1 MKPLSIPSHRCSGN
15 AIAKSVRFDCLVM
28 FSECIECRGTKG
40 MCGIDPCPLLA
51 EVRSRLPDAQASRV
65 VEMVGPSPP
74 SLFVG
79 RYGYPDVRA
88 GLTAS
93 IAPDDGDST
102 GSTGDPAE
110 LFGRPLEE
118 VAARH
123 ANLVTG
129 GRRMR
134 VSSAVSPDLV
144 LEATQ
149 LIAKSSCSVDV
160 ELDFAR
166 PVAIGGSPTFDSMST
181 PLGPSGEVLRAEV
194 VGHANI
200 SRKIDSIAGEV
211 DVLASDAMGELV
223 ESGTGEA
230 QISRMLSSGLL
241 GRAEGRK
248 LVPTRWSITATDDTL
263 GKRIWERV
271 RDLPSLDKVLVFE
284 ASYLDNHFHIV
295 ITPGAWAFHMMEAW
309 TGGSLWS
316 DGGSVLGDWEEGRPR
331 TKYASRVTGAYY
343 SARLGVL
350 EYLESV
356 GRSGSCLVWRDIGP
370 GYWAPVGVWLIRETV
385 RDALKGEGR
394 KFDTLGEAVRFIS
407 SKVSSPEE
415 LSKSWFVNRGVQTR
429 LDSF

>member
-1 MKPLSIPSHRCSGN
+1 
-15 AIAKSVRFDCLVM
+15 
-28 FSECIECRGTKG
+28 
-40 MCGIDPCPLLA
+40 MCGIAPCPLLA
-51 EVRSRLPDAQASRV
+51 EVRSMLPAAQASSV

-79 RYGYPDVRA
+79 RHGYPDVRA

-93 IAPDDGDST
+93 LTPDDSADSF
-102 GSTGDPAE
+102 GDPAE

-129 GRRMR
+129 GRKMR
-134 VSSAVSPDLV
+134 VSSAVCPDLV

-149 LIAKSSCSVDV
+149 LVAKASSSVDV

-166 PVAIGGSPTFDSMST
+166 PVAIGGNPTFDSMST

-194 VGHANI
+194 VGHANV
-200 SRKIDSIAGEV
+200 SRKIDSITGET

-241 GRAEGRK
+241 GRAKSRK
-248 LVPTRWSITATDDTL
+248 LVPTRWGITATDDTL
-263 GKRIWERV
+263 GKRLWESV

-284 ASYLDNHFHIV
+284 ASYLDNRFHV
-295 ITPGAWAFHMMEAW
+295 VLTPGTWAFHMMEAW

-316 DGGSVLGDWEEGRPR
+316 DGGSVLGDWEEGCPR
-331 TKYASRVTGAYY
+331 TNYASRVTGAYY

-350 EYLESV
+350 EYLESI
-356 GRSGSCLVWRDIGP
+356 GRSGACLVWRDIGP

-385 RDALKGEGR
+385 RDALKGKGR
-394 KFDTLGEAVRFIS
+394 KFDSVDEAVRFIS
-407 SKVSSPEE
+407 NRVSSPEE
-415 LSKSWFVNRGVQTR
+415 LGKSWFVNRGIQTR
-429 LDSF
+429 IDSF

>member
-1 MKPLSIPSHRCSGN
+1 
-15 AIAKSVRFDCLVM
+15 M
-28 FSECIECRGTKG
+28 FPECIECRGTKG
-40 MCGIDPCPLLA
+40 MCGIAPCPLLA
-51 EVRSRLPDAQASRV
+51 EVRSMLPAAQASSV

-79 RYGYPDVRA
+79 RHGYPDVRA

-93 IAPDDGDST
+93 LTPDDSADSF
-102 GSTGDPAE
+102 GDPAE

-129 GRRMR
+129 GRKMR
-134 VSSAVSPDLV
+134 VSSAVCPDLV

-149 LIAKSSCSVDV
+149 LIAKASSSVDV

-166 PVAIGGSPTFDSMST
+166 PVAIGGNPTFDSMST

-194 VGHANI
+194 VGHANV
-200 SRKIDSIAGEV
+200 SRKIDSITGET

-241 GRAEGRK
+241 GRAKSRK
-248 LVPTRWSITATDDTL
+248 LVPTRWGITATDDTL
-263 GKRIWERV
+263 GKRLWEGV

-284 ASYLDNHFHIV
+284 ASYLDNRFHV
-295 ITPGAWAFHMMEAW
+295 VLTPGTWAFHMMEAW

-316 DGGSVLGDWEEGRPR
+316 DGGSVLGDWEEGCPR
-331 TKYASRVTGAYY
+331 TNYASRVTGAYY

-350 EYLESV
+350 EYLESI
-356 GRSGSCLVWRDIGP
+356 GRSGACLVWRDIGP

-385 RDALKGEGR
+385 RDALKGKGR
-394 KFDTLGEAVRFIS
+394 KFDSVDEAVRFIS
-407 SKVSSPEE
+407 NRVSSPEE
-415 LSKSWFVNRGVQTR
+415 LGKSWFVNRGIQTR
-429 LDSF
+429 IDSF

>member
-1 MKPLSIPSHRCSGN
+1 
-15 AIAKSVRFDCLVM
+15 
-28 FSECIECRGTKG
+28 
-40 MCGIDPCPLLA
+40 MCGIAPCPLLA
-51 EVRSRLPDAQASRV
+51 EVRSMLPAAQASSV

-79 RYGYPDVRA
+79 RHGYPDVRA

-93 IAPDDGDST
+93 LTPDDSADSF
-102 GSTGDPAE
+102 GDPAE

-129 GRRMR
+129 GRKMR
-134 VSSAVSPDLV
+134 VSSAVCPDLV

-149 LIAKSSCSVDV
+149 LIAKASSSVDV

-166 PVAIGGSPTFDSMST
+166 PVAIGGNPTFDSMST

-194 VGHANI
+194 VGHASV
-200 SRKIDSIAGEV
+200 SRKIDSITGET
-211 DVLASDAMGELV
+211 DVLASDAMGELA

-241 GRAEGRK
+241 GRAESRK
-248 LVPTRWSITATDDTL
+248 LVPTRWGITATDDTL
-263 GKRIWERV
+263 GKRLWESV

-284 ASYLDNHFHIV
+284 ASYLDNHFHII
-295 ITPGAWAFHMMEAW
+295 ITPGTWAFHMMEAW

-331 TKYASRVTGAYY
+331 TNYASRVTGAYY

-350 EYLESV
+350 EYLESI
-356 GRSGSCLVWRDIGP
+356 GRSGACLVWRDIGP

-385 RDALKGEGR
+385 RDALKGKGR
-394 KFDTLGEAVRFIS
+394 KFDSVDEAVRFIS
-407 SKVSSPEE
+407 SRVSSPEE
-415 LSKSWFVNRGVQTR
+415 LGKSWFVNRGIQTR
-429 LDSF
+429 IDSF

>member
-1 MKPLSIPSHRCSGN
+1 
-15 AIAKSVRFDCLVM
+15 
-28 FSECIECRGTKG
+28 
-40 MCGIDPCPLLA
+40 MCGIAPCPLLA
-51 EVRSRLPDAQASRV
+51 EVRSMLPAAQASSV

-79 RYGYPDVRA
+79 RHGYPDVRA

-93 IAPDDGDST
+93 LTPDDSADSF
-102 GSTGDPAE
+102 GDPAE

-129 GRRMR
+129 GRKMR
-134 VSSAVSPDLV
+134 VSSAVCPDLV

-149 LIAKSSCSVDV
+149 LIAKASSSVDV

-166 PVAIGGSPTFDSMST
+166 PVAIGGNPTFDSMST

-194 VGHANI
+194 VGHANV
-200 SRKIDSIAGEV
+200 SRKIDSITGEA

-241 GRAEGRK
+241 GRAKSRR
-248 LVPTRWSITATDDTL
+248 LVPTRWGITATDDTL
-263 GKRIWERV
+263 GKRLWESV

-284 ASYLDNHFHIV
+284 AIYLDNRFHV
-295 ITPGAWAFHMMEAW
+295 VLTPGTWAFHMMEAW

-316 DGGSVLGDWEEGRPR
+316 DGGSVLGDWEEGCPR
-331 TKYASRVTGAYY
+331 TNYASRVTGAYY

-350 EYLESV
+350 EYLESI
-356 GRSGSCLVWRDIGP
+356 GRSGACLVWRDIGP

-385 RDALKGEGR
+385 RDALKGKGR
-394 KFDTLGEAVRFIS
+394 KFDSVDEAVRFIS
-407 SKVSSPEE
+407 NRVSSPEE
-415 LSKSWFVNRGVQTR
+415 LGKSWFVNRGIQTR
-429 LDSF
+429 IDSF

>member
-1 MKPLSIPSHRCSGN
+1 
-15 AIAKSVRFDCLVM
+15 
-28 FSECIECRGTKG
+28 
-40 MCGIDPCPLLA
+40 MCGIAPCPLLA
-51 EVRSRLPDAQASRV
+51 EVRSMLPAAQASSV

-79 RYGYPDVRA
+79 RHGYPDVRA

-93 IAPDDGDST
+93 LTPDDSADSF
-102 GSTGDPAE
+102 GDPAE

-129 GRRMR
+129 GRKMR
-134 VSSAVSPDLV
+134 VSSAVCPDLV

-149 LIAKSSCSVDV
+149 LIAKASSSVDV

-166 PVAIGGSPTFDSMST
+166 PVAIGGNPTFDSMST

-194 VGHANI
+194 VGHANV
-200 SRKIDSIAGEV
+200 SRKIDSITGET

-241 GRAEGRK
+241 GRAKSRR
-248 LVPTRWSITATDDTL
+248 LVPTRWGITATDDTL
-263 GKRIWERV
+263 GKRLWEGV

-284 ASYLDNHFHIV
+284 ASYLDNRFHV
-295 ITPGAWAFHMMEAW
+295 VLTPGTWAFHMMEAW

-316 DGGSVLGDWEEGRPR
+316 DGGSVLGDWEEGCPR
-331 TKYASRVTGAYY
+331 TNYASRVTGAYY

-350 EYLESV
+350 EYLESI
-356 GRSGSCLVWRDIGP
+356 GRSGACLVWRDIGP

-385 RDALKGEGR
+385 RDALKGKGR
-394 KFDTLGEAVRFIS
+394 KFDSVDEAVRFIS
-407 SKVSSPEE
+407 NRVSSPEE
-415 LSKSWFVNRGVQTR
+415 LGKSWFVNRGIQTR
-429 LDSF
+429 IDSF

>member
-1 MKPLSIPSHRCSGN
+1 
-15 AIAKSVRFDCLVM
+15 
-28 FSECIECRGTKG
+28 
-40 MCGIDPCPLLA
+40 MCGIAPCPLLA
-51 EVRSRLPDAQASRV
+51 EVRSMLPAAQASSV

-79 RYGYPDVRA
+79 RHGYPDVRA

-93 IAPDDGDST
+93 LTPDDPADSF
-102 GSTGDPAE
+102 GDPAE

-129 GRRMR
+129 GRKMR
-134 VSSAVSPDLV
+134 VSSAVCPDLV

-149 LIAKSSCSVDV
+149 LIAKASSSVDV

-166 PVAIGGSPTFDSMST
+166 PVAIGGNPTFDSMST

-194 VGHANI
+194 VGHANV
-200 SRKIDSIAGEV
+200 SRKIDSITGET

-241 GRAEGRK
+241 GRAKSRK
-248 LVPTRWSITATDDTL
+248 LVPTRWGITATDDTL
-263 GKRIWERV
+263 GKRLWESV

-284 ASYLDNHFHIV
+284 AIYLDNRFHV
-295 ITPGAWAFHMMEAW
+295 VLTPGTWAFHMMEAW

-316 DGGSVLGDWEEGRPR
+316 DGGSVLGDWEEGCPR
-331 TKYASRVTGAYY
+331 TNYASRVTGAYY

-350 EYLESV
+350 EYLESI
-356 GRSGSCLVWRDIGP
+356 GRSGACLVWRDIGP

-385 RDALKGEGR
+385 RDALKGKGR
-394 KFDTLGEAVRFIS
+394 KFDSVDEAVRFIS
-407 SKVSSPEE
+407 NRVSSPEE
-415 LSKSWFVNRGVQTR
+415 LGKSWFVNRGIQTR
-429 LDSF
+429 IDSF